1 MNLWIF
7 SMPSFDI
14 SSEVDMVALN
24 NAVDT
29 AGKQITNRYDFKGTS
44 AKVELNEKDSLITLW
59 GDNDFQLD
67 QIKDILLPAMEKKEP
82 DSAKRLEHKDVQ
94 KVGGNKVKQELKI
107 RAGIDSDLA
116 KRLVKL
122 LKDSGMKVQASIQGD
137 TVRVNGAKRDVLQ
150 DAIAFCKKS
159 VTDFPLQFG
168 NFRD

>member
-1 MNLWIF
+1 
-7 SMPSFDI
+7 MPSFDI
-14 SSEVDMVALN
+14 SSEVDKVALK
-24 NAVDT
+24 NAIDT

-44 AKVELNEKDSLITLW
+44 ANIEYNEKDNIITIF

-67 QIKDILLPAMEKKEP
+67 QVKDILLPAMEKKEP
-82 DSAKRLEHKDVQ
+82 DSSKRLDKKDVQ
-94 KVGGNKVKQELKI
+94 KVSGNKVKQEMKI

-116 KRLVKL
+116 KRITKL
-122 LKDSGMKVQASIQGD
+122 IKDSGMKVQASIQGD

-150 DAIAFCKKS
+150 EAIAFCKKN

>member
-1 MNLWIF
+1 
-7 SMPSFDI
+7 MPSFDI
-14 SSEVDMVALN
+14 SSEVDKVALK
-24 NAVDT
+24 NAIDT

-44 AKVELNEKDSLITLW
+44 ANIEFNEKDNIITIF

-67 QIKDILLPAMEKKEP
+67 QVKDILLPAMEKKEP
-82 DSAKRLEHKDVQ
+82 DSSKRLDTKEVQ
-94 KVGGNKVKQELKI
+94 KVSGNKVKQEMKI

-116 KRLVKL
+116 KRITKL
-122 LKDSGMKVQASIQGD
+122 IKDSGMKVQASIQGD

-150 DAIAFCKKS
+150 EAIAFCKKS

>member
-1 MNLWIF
+1 
-7 SMPSFDI
+7 MPSFDI
-14 SSEVDMVALN
+14 TSEVDKVALS
-24 NAVDT
+24 NAIDT

-44 AKVELNEKDSLITLW
+44 AKVGFNEKDFIITLH

-94 KVGGNKVKQELKI
+94 TVSGNKVKQELVI
-107 RAGIDSDLA
+107 RDGIDSDLA
-116 KRLVKL
+116 KRIVKTI
-122 LKDSGMKVQASIQGD
+122 KDSGKKVQASIQGD

-150 DAIAFCKKS
+150 DAIAFVKKS
-159 VTDFPLQFG
+159 ITDFPLKFG